1 ARDGERVSAF
11 AERARRA
18 MRQFLAVRQARAER
32 GGQLLAAFSYRGVLA
47 RGYALVRDA
56 AGRPLRS
63 VAATSAGMAID
74 IEFGDGHVDA
84 HVDGTASA
92 IKPGGEAEKP
102 RLRRTGGANQGNL
115 F

>member
-1 ARDGERVSAF
+1 VSAF

-18 MRQFLAVRQARAER
+18 MRQFLAARQARAER

-47 RGYALVRDA
+47 RGFALVRDA

-63 VAATSAGMAID
+63 AAAVTAGVPIE
-74 IEFGDGHVDA
+74 IEFADGRIGA
-84 HVDGTASA
+84 HVDDAASPA
-92 IKPGGEAEKP
+92 KLGGEASKP
-102 RLRRTGGANQGNL
+102 RPCRGGSTNQGNL